1 MFQIAAPAIRAS
13 NIYKFKGAY
22 MQRKTSIGRIW
33 AGSTCKAVACALAF
47 CFVLAGCTGGKSAPT
62 SANFIQAL
70 NKHFLDH
77 ADCLLVDTRFPYE
90 TTDREKTKQMDSLVK
105 ALLLDKSEEKSIH
118 ASRYTTT
125 TTGTRF
131 APRFCYGHRE
141 ITSIDSFTPLAV
153 ANGFKETTVIYH
165 YSMKEVPV
173 WAKTPEVQA
182 SFPGM
187 ALATSGQATD
197 KAILAQTPV
206 GWQVP
211 D

>member
-1 MFQIAAPAIRAS
+1 
-13 NIYKFKGAY
+13 
-22 MQRKTSIGRIW
+22 MQRKTSTGRFRTDGICKT
-33 AGSTCKAVACALAF
+33 ATCAIVF
-47 CFVLAGCTGGKSAPT
+47 CFAMAGCTGGKSAPT

-118 ASRYTTT
+118 ASRYTPTT
-125 TTGTRF
+125 IGARF
-131 APRFCYGHRE
+131 APRFCYGHRD

-153 ANGFKETTVIYH
+153 ANGFNETTVTYH

-182 SFPGM
+182 SFPIM